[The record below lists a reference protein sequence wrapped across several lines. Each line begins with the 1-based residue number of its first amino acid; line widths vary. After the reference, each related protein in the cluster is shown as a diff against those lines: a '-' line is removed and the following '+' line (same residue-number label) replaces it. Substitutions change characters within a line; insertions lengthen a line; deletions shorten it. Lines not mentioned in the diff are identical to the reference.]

1 VWLSRKGPRGRAPA
15 RRRVYRY
22 GGEELLVVLP
32 AQDLDSATIAVQRMR
47 TAIEAL
53 AIPHPG
59 IEPVG
64 VVTVSAG
71 VAERRANE
79 GGDAEELLHRADAAL
94 YNAKRAGRNRV
105 VTELVN
111 RTNAV

>member
-1 VWLSRKGPRGRAPA
+1 M
-15 RRRVYRY
+15 
-22 GGEELLVVLP
+22 VLA

-59 IEPVG
+59 IKPAG

-71 VAERRANE
+71 VAERRPNE
-79 GGDAEELLHRADAAL
+79 RGDAAELVHRADAAL

-105 VTELVN
+105 VTERVKQ
-111 RTNAV
+111 TTAA